1 MKSSDEYK
9 FGGRPVSSTNLLLLL
24 SEMEGTSQHLNY
36 MGFEEEMNI
45 INLMKKRFYKMYF
58 ILKKQENNPL

>member
-9 FGGRPVSSTNLLLLL
+9 FGGRPVTSINLLLLL

-45 INLMKKRFYKMYF
+45 INLMKKDF
-58 ILKKQENNPL
+58 IRCILF

>member
-1 MKSSDEYK
+1 
-9 FGGRPVSSTNLLLLL
+9 
-24 SEMEGTSQHLNY
+24 MEGTSQHLNY